1 MAFFLGSNGGM
12 NNARSLEDRVA
23 DLEIRFSDNDDL
35 LDTLNRIV
43 VQQQD
48 IITRLNQE
56 VAKLKHQLAQME
68 PAPAFRSLR
77 DELPPHY

>member
-1 MAFFLGSNGGM
+1 M
-12 NNARSLEDRVA
+12 NTPHDPHHRLEARVA

-35 LDTLNRIV
+35 LDTLNRLV

-48 IITRLNQE
+48 RLHRLEQE
-56 VAKLKHQLAQME
+56 VARLQQQLAEAE
-68 PAPAFRSLR
+68 PRAPFRSLR